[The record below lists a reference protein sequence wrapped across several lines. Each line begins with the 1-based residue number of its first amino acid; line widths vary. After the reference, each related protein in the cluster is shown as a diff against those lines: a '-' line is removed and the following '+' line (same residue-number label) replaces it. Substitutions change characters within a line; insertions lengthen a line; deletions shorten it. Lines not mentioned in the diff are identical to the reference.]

1 MRVADDVRHLLSKS
15 IGVVQHRIDHRT
27 VRARLAARGPL
38 PAPVEAVLYFADLPV
53 NLYQLRQWYEPM
65 RVLGERHPVAVVA
78 RSPITAKVLLAECP
92 LPVEYVPSMEALEP
106 WLARQHVGAFFYVNQ
121 NAANFSTMRM
131 TEPAHVFV
139 SHGESDKAYMASNQL
154 RAYDCTF
161 VAGPAAVRR
170 IEAAVYDLDPSRLLE
185 IGRPQVDVDWPGP
198 DLPDDGRTTVLYA
211 PTWEGDRPSMSYSSL
226 LTHGEALVTSLTRTG
241 RHRVVYRPHPRT
253 GVQDSRYRAAHRRV
267 VAVLEAANRADAA
280 ARHVADTGRD
290 FGWQVRAA
298 DVCVCDV
305 SAVAFD
311 WLASGK
317 PIVLARPESPTA
329 VLGSTGLAARAPLLT
344 AADAAGAAEL
354 VDHVLATP
362 DPAVAELTRDHF
374 GDTSPGA
381 SMERFLRAA
390 SQVIEGRHRAQAE
403 RHATGAG
410 H

>member
-27 VRARLAARGPL
+27 VRARLARRGPL

-65 RVLGERHPVAVVA
+65 RQLGERHPVAVVA
-78 RSPITAKVLLAECP
+78 RSPITAKVLLDECP

-106 WLARQHVGAFFYVNQ
+106 WLARQRVGAFFYVNQ
-121 NAANFSTMRM
+121 NAANFSAMRM

-154 RAYDCTF
+154 RAYDWTF

-170 IEAAVYDLDPSRLLE
+170 IEAAVYDLDPQRLVE

-198 DLPDDGRTTVLYA
+198 ELPRDDRTTVLYA

-226 LTHGEALVTSLTRTG
+226 LSHGEALVASLLGTG

-253 GVQDSRYRAAHRRV
+253 GVQDSRYRRAHRAVVAAIKAADPAAAHV
-267 VAVLEAANRADAA
+267 V
-280 ARHVADTGRD
+280 DTGRD

-317 PIVLARPESPTA
+317 PIVLTKPVAPTA
-329 VLGSTGLAARAPLLT
+329 VLGSEGLAARAPLLT
-344 AADAAGAAEL
+344 AAEAPQAAEL
-354 VDHVLATP
+354 VDRVRSTP
-362 DPAVAELTRDHF
+362 DAGMAELTRDHF
-374 GDTSPGA
+374 GDTTPGA
-381 SMERFLRAA
+381 SMGRFLRAA
-390 SQVIEGRHRAQAE
+390 SQVIERRQEAQAR
-403 RHATGAG
+403 RHAAAAEG
-410 H
+410 

>member
-27 VRARLAARGPL
+27 VRGRLARRGPL

-65 RVLGERHPVAVVA
+65 RLLGERHPVAVVA
-78 RSPITAKVLLAECP
+78 RSPITAKLLLDESP

-106 WLARQHVGAFFYVNQ
+106 WLARQRVGAFFYVNQ
-121 NAANFSTMRM
+121 NAANFSAMRM
-131 TEPAHVFV
+131 AEPAHVFV

-170 IEAAVYDLDPSRLLE
+170 IEAAVYDLDQARLVE
-185 IGRPQVDVDWPGP
+185 IGRPQVDVEWPGP
-198 DLPDDGRTTVLYA
+198 DLPEDGRTTVLYA

-226 LTHGEALVTSLTRTG
+226 LTHGEALVTSLAGTG

-267 VAVLEAANRADAA
+267 VAALKAANAADPAA
-280 ARHVADTGRD
+280 GHVVDTGRD

-317 PIVLARPESPTA
+317 PIVLTKPESPTA
-329 VLGSTGLAARAPLLT
+329 VLGTEGLAARAPLLT
-344 AADAAGAAEL
+344 AADAPGAAAL
-354 VDHVLATP
+354 VDRVRVTP
-362 DPAVAELTRDHF
+362 DPGMAELTRDHF

-381 SMERFLRAA
+381 SMDRFLTAA
-390 SQVIEGRHRAQAE
+390 SQVIERRQQAQAQ
-403 RHATGAG
+403 RHAVAAG
-410 H
+410 G